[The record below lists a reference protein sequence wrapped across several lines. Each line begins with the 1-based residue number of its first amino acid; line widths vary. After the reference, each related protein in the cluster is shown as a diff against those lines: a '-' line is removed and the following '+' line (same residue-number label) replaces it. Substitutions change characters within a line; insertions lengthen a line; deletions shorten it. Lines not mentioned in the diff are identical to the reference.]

1 MMILMETDRYML
13 ILGKHSGHCTIRGND
28 GSYSPLLPSDVTV
41 AAALN
46 ATHTTALFGK
56 WGLGN
61 YGSFGYPL
69 DQGFGTFVGQDA
81 QVRLSPAS
89 D

>member
-1 MMILMETDRYML
+1 METDRYML